1 MVISLTQYLEEATN
15 RNVHLE
21 HLEDLVL
28 EGGITGT
35 RNAINFLI
43 SLKDM
48 LAGHS
53 RGSHVNLSTKWDG
66 APAVFAGINPENG
79 RFFVATKSLFNKT
92 PKLNYTP
99 QDIDK
104 NHSNGGLN
112 SKLKIALRYLPELG
126 INGIYQGDLMFTRKE
141 LKTEKLNGET
151 YVTFQPNTIVYAVP
165 TNSNLGKRIMSA
177 QMGIVWH
184 TQYTGRTLNSLKSS
198 FGASA
203 KQFRN
208 SNNVWSRDASFV
220 DLSGTATFTYD
231 ETKIISDLLT
241 QAGYLFRNIS
251 PKVLN
256 EIAMNDQYRTLIKTF
271 RNTKVR
277 EGEKISSPGRHA
289 YEFIRWMADRW
300 SAEARS
306 AKKEDTRGK
315 RNSERTMLLR
325 FFRQNAG
332 QLKLIFELQNLIIDA
347 KLIIVRKLAQ
357 ADQAAHTFIRD
368 SNGLKVTSP
377 EGFVCVDHIGNAVKL
392 VDRLSFSHH
401 NFNTTKN
408 WSQ

>member
-1 MVISLTQYLEEATN
+1 MITFTQYLEEATN
-15 RNVHLE
+15 KNVHLE

-28 EGGITGT
+28 EGGVNGT
-35 RNAINFLI
+35 RDAINFLI

-53 RGSHVNLSTKWDG
+53 GRSYVNLSTKWDG
-66 APAVFAGINPENG
+66 APAIFAGINPENG

-92 PKLNYTP
+92 PKLNYTS

-104 NHSNGGLN
+104 NHTNGGLN
-112 SKLKIALRYLPELG
+112 AKLKAALRYLPELG
-126 INGIYQGDLMFTRKE
+126 INGIYQGDMMFMRSD

-165 TNSNLGKRIMSA
+165 TESKLGRRILSS

-184 TQYTGRTLNSLKSS
+184 TQYTGKTINTLKSS
-198 FGASA
+198 FGARA
-203 KQFRN
+203 TQFRDTK
-208 SNNVWSRDASFV
+208 NVWSRDASFV

-231 ETKIISDLLT
+231 ETKSVSELLT
-241 QAGYLFRNIS
+241 KAGYLFRSIS

-256 EIAMNDQYRTLIKTF
+256 EIAMNNTYRVLIKTF
-271 RNTKVR
+271 NNTKVR
-277 EGEKISSPGRHA
+277 EGEKIARPGRHA

-300 SAEARS
+300 SAEAYN

-347 KLIIVRKLAQ
+347 KLIIVRKLSWHKPIRR
-357 ADQAAHTFIRD
+357 HT
-368 SNGLKVTSP
+368 
-377 EGFVCVDHIGNAVKL
+377 
-392 VDRLSFSHH
+392 RLLE
-401 NFNTTKN
+401 TRMV
-408 WSQ
+408 